1 MDLITAKEAAQ
12 KWGVT
17 LRRVQGLCNEGSIKG
32 ATRFGRAWMI
42 PAHAVLPSSAKGET
56 HHMPMPRRSPFLDMT
71 DLYNRAGGAD
81 ECAEMLINNPEA
93 YALFKA
99 QISYRR
105 GEIADVYKQTRY
117 FLDSHSGFY
126 AILGAGMLLA
136 NVAIWSGDVNIWYE
150 AKKHICEAPSKTEEE
165 REIISLT
172 LAVIDSSIYNNND
185 FPEWFTTGDFGVLPA
200 DAHPTAKVYYVKYLY
215 MSAFAIASGQNNMN
229 GVQGL
234 ALMKLIPRAI
244 EPLISQA
251 AVDRTVVPEIYLR
264 LSCAVAYYNAGD
276 IKKAIEHIDKA
287 LTLALA
293 DGLLGII
300 AEHSRHFDGLI
311 EERVKEINPDV
322 LDRLAD
328 LNYIYT
334 RSWSRLSGIIRNR
347 PIATDLTSKER
358 EMAKLVAFGFTNKEI
373 GAMKHI
379 SESTV
384 KQTILRIVQKT
395 GIKDRT
401 EFPTIL

>member
-126 AILGAGMLLA
+126 AILGAGMLLSS
-136 NVAIWSGDVNIWYE
+136 VAIWSGDVNIWYE

-311 EERVKEINPDV
+311 EARVKEINPDV

-384 KQTILRIVQKT
+384 KQTVLRIVQKT